1 VIVGAT
7 VGAAVPRVA
16 SLKDRFRVWQYR
28 PCGDISVEDA
38 KIGADRLLLTSRHE
52 SEWSRFHRV
61 E

>member
-1 VIVGAT
+1 M
-7 VGAAVPRVA
+7 P
-16 SLKDRFRVWQYR
+16 RFRVWQYR